1 MKLGFRT
8 QLGKK
13 NANVERVM
21 VQSVQ
26 PQQRL
31 AAFTK
36 PRISA
41 AFVPG
46 MFVLDI

>member
-1 MKLGFRT
+1 
-8 QLGKK
+8 
-13 NANVERVM
+13 M
-21 VQSVQ
+21 VQAAQ
-26 PQQRL
+26 PQQKL